1 MATRI
6 HSYLEA
12 LMLSEEQPRQL
23 AAGELLFRSGETGRE
38 MYIVRSGTVELRLGT
53 RLLEVVGPG
62 GVVGEMALIDPAPR
76 SASAVAGPGC
86 SVVAIDEQLFSRLVK
101 SVPSLALEMM
111 RILARR
117 LRRGNETRAAAPA
130 KKAARRPAAK
140 KTAAG
145 GRKPPAGK
153 ARR

>member
-6 HSYLEA
+6 HSYFEA
-12 LMLSEEQPRQL
+12 LMLSEERPRQL
-23 AAGELLFRSGETGRE
+23 AAGELLFRSGEAGRE

-53 RLLEVVGPG
+53 RLLEVVEPG

-86 SVVAIDEQLFSRLVK
+86 SVVAIDEQLFNQLVK

-117 LRRGNETRAAAPA
+117 LRRGNETRASASARKPGRPPAPR
-130 KKAARRPAAK
+130 KAAARTKPAQ
-140 KTAAG
+140 
-145 GRKPPAGK
+145 R
-153 ARR
+153 ARRS

>member
-12 LMLSEEQPRQL
+12 LMLSEERPRQL
-23 AAGELLFRSGETGRE
+23 AAGELLFRAGEIGRE
-38 MYIVRSGTVELRLGT
+38 MYIVRSGTVELRLGK
-53 RLLEVVGPG
+53 RLLEVVEPG

-86 SVVAIDEQLFSRLVK
+86 SVVAIDEQLFNQLVK

-117 LRRGNETRAAAPA
+117 LRRGNETRATASAG
-130 KKAARRPAAK
+130 KAGRRPAPRK
-140 KTAAG
+140 AAA
-145 GRKPPAGK
+145 RTRPAQR
-153 ARR
+153 ARRS

>member
-12 LMLSEEQPRQL
+12 LMLSEERPRQL
-23 AAGELLFRSGETGRE
+23 AAGQALFSAGETGRE
-38 MYIVRSGTVELRLGT
+38 MFIVRSGTVELRLGK
-53 RLLEVVGPG
+53 RLLEVVEPG

-76 SASAVAGPGC
+76 SASAVAGSDC
-86 SVVAIDEQLFSRLVK
+86 SVVAIDEELFSRLVK

-117 LRRGNETRAAAPA
+117 LRRGNETRATRSKPTTR
-130 KKAARRPAAK
+130 ARRPAPK
-140 KTAAG
+140 KATA
-145 GRKPPAGK
+145 RPVP
-153 ARR
+153 ARRARRV

>member
-6 HSYLEA
+6 HSYFEA
-12 LMLSEEQPRQL
+12 LMLSEERPRQL
-23 AAGELLFRSGETGRE
+23 AAGELLFRAGEIGRE

-53 RLLEVVGPG
+53 RLLEVVEPG

-86 SVVAIDEQLFSRLVK
+86 SVVAIDEQLFNQLVK

-117 LRRGNETRAAAPA
+117 LRRGNETRASASARKPGRPPAPR
-130 KKAARRPAAK
+130 KAAARTKPAQ
-140 KTAAG
+140 
-145 GRKPPAGK
+145 R
-153 ARR
+153 ARRS

>member
-23 AAGELLFRSGETGRE
+23 AAGELLFRSGEAGRE

-53 RLLEVVGPG
+53 RVLEVVGPG

-76 SASAVAGPGC
+76 SASAVAGEGC
-86 SVVAIDEQLFSRLVK
+86 SVVAIDEQLFNQLVK

-130 KKAARRPAAK
+130 RMPSRRPGAK
-140 KTAAG
+140 KTAARR
-145 GRKPPAGK
+145 RKPPAGK

>member
-6 HSYLEA
+6 HSYFEA
-12 LMLSEEQPRQL
+12 LMLSEERPRQL
-23 AAGELLFRSGETGRE
+23 AAGELLFRAGETGRE
-38 MYIVRSGTVELRLGT
+38 MYIVRSGTVELRLGK
-53 RLLEVVGPG
+53 RLLEVVEPG

-86 SVVAIDEQLFSRLVK
+86 SVVAIDEQLFNQLVK

-117 LRRGNETRAAAPA
+117 LRRGNETRASAPA
-130 KKAARRPAAK
+130 SKPGRRPAPRK
-140 KTAAG
+140 AAA
-145 GRKPPAGK
+145 RTQP
-153 ARR
+153 ARRARRS